1 MRAAIIGETK
11 VRGEIEVGG
20 AKNAS
25 LPILAAILVN
35 SKNINLKR
43 LPSLADVDEMLN
55 LLSASGVKILRKDD
69 VFSFSYSGL
78 KGDLSNI
85 PSKIRA
91 SILLLGPLA
100 LKTGRA
106 VLSYPGG
113 CNIGRRPIDIHLQ
126 GLKKL
131 GFTID
136 VEEEFIKAEFL
147 KAPKEVNIKLP
158 FPSVGATEHL
168 MITSSMMSG
177 TTVYLSNCA
186 MEPEIVDLQRF
197 LNSMGAK
204 IDGAGTPNIKIKG
217 VSSFSNVDFEIM
229 GDRIEAGTYIILSL
243 ITNGSL
249 IINGIDRKSLNYV
262 DFFQRVGAQVETE
275 KSRIIVKPSKIT
287 SFKISTA
294 PYPGFPTDL
303 QPQTTV
309 LACKANGNSIITEN
323 IFENRFGH
331 VEELIKM
338 GAAIKRNGN
347 IIEVKGPKKFKAAH
361 LIGKDL
367 RETAA
372 VTLAAIIAEGK
383 STIENFDILFRGYEK
398 IVEKLQN
405 IGVNIIL

>member
-11 VRGEIEVGG
+11 VRGEVEVGG

-25 LPILAAILVN
+25 LPILAAVLVN

-43 LPSLADVDEMLN
+43 LPSLADVDEMLK

-69 VFSFSYSGL
+69 IFSFSYSEL
-78 KGDLSNI
+78 KGDLSDI

-100 LKTGRA
+100 LKTGKA

-113 CNIGRRPIDIHLQ
+113 CNIGKRPIDIHIQ

-131 GFTID
+131 GFTVD

-168 MITSSMMSG
+168 MITSSMMSE
-177 TTVYLSNCA
+177 TTVCLSNCA

-217 VSSFSNVDFEIM
+217 VSSFSNVDFKIM

-243 ITNGSL
+243 IANGSL
-249 IINGIDRKSLNYV
+249 IINGIDRKFLNYV
-262 DFFQRVGAQVETE
+262 DFFQRIGAQVETE

-309 LACKANGNSIITEN
+309 LACKANGNSIIMEN

-347 IIEVKGPKKFKAAH
+347 IIEVKGPKKFKAAR

-398 IVEKLQN
+398 IAEKLQN